1 MVHSGLKL
9 GCAVGAIEDMA
20 DARGLPMAAGEKAG
34 LYGDYPAPLRKLPMQ
49 TRVGSGHI
57 H

>member
-1 MVHSGLKL
+1 
-9 GCAVGAIEDMA
+9 
-20 DARGLPMAAGEKAG
+20 MAAGEKAG

-57 H
+57 Y